1 MRVKTVLLF
10 LVSDSILQ
18 DMSPR
23 LLLSLRGLLRALRLL
38 VSRDAVIAES
48 FGRKFC
54 WRALMLWSEDLPP
67 RSLVAVGG
75 RDDLV
80 PGKMIRASMEA
91 CGKGEQVL
99 WLPGA
104 VHGQVVLTQ
113 QRASIAAAVQR
124 FVRVCKDE

>member
-1 MRVKTVLLF
+1 
-10 LVSDSILQ
+10 
-18 DMSPR
+18 MSPR
-23 LLLSLRGLLRALRLL
+23 LLTSLRGLVRAVRLL

-54 WRALMLWSEDLPP
+54 WRSLMLWAEDLPP

-80 PGKMIRASMEA
+80 PGTMIRASMEA

-104 VHGQVVLTQ
+104 VHGEVVLTR
-113 QRASIAAAVQR
+113 QRAAIATAVQQ
-124 FVRVCKDE
+124 FCAHSSSE